1 LSATAISI
9 SPRQTAERPADVE
22 YDPAFAAPAKI
33 QDRLL
38 LVNATLG
45 QFITGFAARSF
56 VVALSTIANTLH
68 ADILGISWAIIS
80 YQLAWIYNQQSAT
93 YRSWGVTNEMLLVF
107 RDGGAAPWR
116 RSHPVRVMGC
126 CAARSVGLT

>member
-9 SPRQTAERPADVE
+9 SPRQTAERPAGVE

-38 LVNATLG
+38 LGNAMLG

-56 VVALSTIANTLH
+56 VVALSTIRQH
-68 ADILGISWAIIS
+68 APCRHS
-80 YQLAWIYNQQSAT
+80 
-93 YRSWGVTNEMLLVF
+93 RHLV
-107 RDGGAAPWR
+107 GGDHRLP
-116 RSHPVRVMGC
+116 
-126 CAARSVGLT
+126 ARLDL